1 MALDAVTK
9 IEVLCHSARR
19 EAVLGALESHG
30 RVHLVEMPQGA
41 GIADGLFSPVVIDT
55 DDLVQRITNLENAI
69 EFLGEQVAGQS
80 HVEGSQ
86 KTPHVSERDLLN
98 LLEDQSLIDVARRSW
113 LMAMRMTRLEGD
125 EKELVQEL
133 GFLETWRL
141 IPVPL
146 EELRRSGQSRLLA
159 GTLDKSAMEEVQ
171 SLAALHPLMHID
183 LLESDRDS
191 QKLLIALHESE
202 AREVIP
208 ALGEIGFIQQ
218 DFGARTG
225 TAAGMIRKAG
235 AELEQIRGKKSALH
249 DQAVEYAG
257 SLGRLRILRDAAGLL
272 LLRLRV
278 AGTALETTHVSMLKA
293 WVRSSDLPGLRK
305 VLAGIGEVSITET
318 APDEGEIP
326 PSPLSEK
333 KGLQPYTL
341 LTDMYGSP
349 ARRDPDP
356 TPLIAPFFALFFGIC
371 LGDAGYGIT
380 LAIGAGLGWA
390 IEKRRHGKPRLFPI
404 LFQGGLAAI
413 LVGVFLGAWFGM
425 DYAALPG
432 FLQAPADLLNHLVPG
447 FVPGEAGQD
456 GFSVSKQFLYVAL
469 ALGIVQILVGVVV
482 SLVKRLR
489 DGQGLAAV
497 ADQTGWFLATI
508 GLFPWLFNHY
518 LLNGS
523 LYDLNGP
530 VDRILA
536 AMLGVGAVLIFIIGG
551 REAKGFGK
559 IGLGAYAAYG
569 IVNLLGDVLS
579 YSRLFALSLSGGI
592 IAQVVN
598 QIAGMLRSQ
607 VGIPGVGILLSIIV
621 LAAGHLF
628 NLAMGCLSGFIHTTR
643 LQFVEFFTKFYE
655 GTGVPFRPLRYHP
668 RFIHIDRDQ

>member
-9 IEVLCHSARR
+9 VEVLCHSARR

-30 RVHLVEMPQGA
+30 RVHLVEMPQGV
-41 GIADGLFSPVVIDT
+41 GVPEGLFSPVVIDT
-55 DDLVQRITNLENAI
+55 EDFVQRITNLENAI
-69 EFLGEQVAGQS
+69 EFLNEQVAGQS
-80 HVEGSQ
+80 PGGSSQ
-86 KTPHVSERDLLN
+86 KTPHVRERDLPS
-98 LLEDQSLIDVARRSW
+98 LLEDRDLIDVARRSW
-113 LMAMRMTRLEGD
+113 LLAMRMTRLEGD
-125 EKELVQEL
+125 EKELVQEM
-133 GFLETWRL
+133 GFLEPWRL

-146 EELRRSGQSRLLA
+146 EELRSSGQSRLLA
-159 GTLDKSAMEEVQ
+159 GTVDNSAVEEVRA
-171 SLAALHPLMHID
+171 LAALHPLMHME
-183 LLESDRDS
+183 LLGPDRDS
-191 QKLLIALHESE
+191 QKMLIALHESE

-208 ALGEIGFIQQ
+208 ALGEIGFVQQ

-225 TAAGMIRKAG
+225 TVAGMIRNAG
-235 AELEQIRGKKSALH
+235 AELEQIQAKKTALH
-249 DQAVEYAG
+249 DRAVEYAG
-257 SLGRLRILRDAAGLL
+257 SLGRLKTLRDAAGLL

-278 AGTALETTHVSMLKA
+278 AGTTMETRHVSLLKA
-293 WVRSSDLPGLRK
+293 WVRSSDLPDLRK
-305 VLAGIGEVSITET
+305 ALAGIGEVSITET

-326 PSPLSEK
+326 PSPLTEK

-371 LGDAGYGIT
+371 LGDAGYGMT
-380 LAIGAGLGWA
+380 LATGAGIGWA

-432 FLQAPADLLNHLVPG
+432 FLQAPADLLNRLVPG

-456 GFSVSKQFLYVAL
+456 GFSVSKQFLYLAL
-469 ALGIVQILVGVVV
+469 ALGIVQILAGVVV

-530 VDRILA
+530 LDRVFTTMLA
-536 AMLGVGAVLIFIIGG
+536 VGAVLIFIIGG

-607 VGIPGVGILLSIIV
+607 VGIPVVGILLSVIF
-621 LAAGHLF
+621 LAGGHLF

-655 GTGVPFRPLRYHP
+655 GTGVPFRPFRYHP